1 MTLFFSIFLSPKISN
16 KKNTLSQ
23 LCTIF
28 NVPIAIVS
36 LVDTERQWF
45 KSICGLLATETDR
58 RSSFCAWTLLPPHP
72 EVLVVPDAREDARFA
87 DNPLVEGE
95 PKIRFYA
102 GAPLVAS
109 NGARLGSLCVIDT
122 VPRSIDA
129 EQCNVL
135 VNFAEVVMR
144 EVEKE
149 KTRLLEAA
157 RLRSSATDLLRVI
170 DGFRECVMLAD
181 ASGDRW
187 PVLFV
192 NDACARG
199 AGVDPGADAGRDFW
213 EMFALA
219 GPEGKAPTPVP
230 APSASNSPAAV
241 LVARVA
247 AREAFHVELVRLPRR
262 RSGGGGGGPSPP
274 QSFASLTPRPA
285 ARFAAHFRPAS
296 SAHLDGAPAIGIPTV
311 ASSHSLGIGT
321 EGRGSSADALYFITV
336 GRRVFSSFFSCW
348 ARSRFLVSSFL
359 WLCPLFLV
367 CVIRF
372 ASPHLASPRLAF
384 ALLRPALLLF
394 ASPRC
399 AFLFASPRCAFL
411 FASPRCVFL
420 FAAPR
425 SVVCLVGFKP
435 INARALSK
443 TSNTSKTKC
452 SSALLAG
459 ASTARSPRPA
469 RPLLLPRPRAR
480 DTVVPAAPG
489 APRPPRPRPPRPR
502 SRSRK
507 QPARSRR
514 RCLPAQTFSATTPLS
529 RRTPALLLLPPLP
542 LSPPPSLGT

>member
-1 MTLFFSIFLSPKISN
+1 M
-16 KKNTLSQ
+16 
-23 LCTIF
+23 
-28 NVPIAIVS
+28 PIAIVS

-45 KSICGLLATETDR
+45 KSICGLSATETDR

-72 EVLVVPDAREDARFA
+72 EVLVVPDARDDARFA
-87 DNPLVEGE
+87 DNPLVVGE

-102 GAPLVAS
+102 GAPLVSS

-157 RLRSSATDLLRVI
+157 RLRSSAADLLRVI

-181 ASGDRW
+181 AGGDRW

-219 GPEGKAPTPVP
+219 GPEEPPPPPASAAPLP
-230 APSASNSPAAV
+230 AAAPPSKSPASE

-247 AREAFHVELVRLPRR
+247 AREAFHVELVRLPRKKGA
-262 RSGGGGGGPSPP
+262 SGDGPPP
-274 QSFASLTPRPA
+274 SSLQPPLSAAAAASSSAASLAAPPRSA

-321 EGRGSSADALYFITV
+321 EGRGSSADTLYFITV
-336 GRRVFSSFFSCW
+336 GARVFFFSV
-348 ARSRFLVSSFL
+348 FVLVSSFS
-359 WLCPLFLV
+359 FLG
-367 CVIRF
+367 
-372 ASPHLASPRLAF
+372 RLSF
-384 ALLRPALLLF
+384 
-394 ASPRC
+394 
-399 AFLFASPRCAFL
+399 
-411 FASPRCVFL
+411 
-420 FAAPR
+420 
-425 SVVCLVGFKP
+425 
-435 INARALSK
+435 
-443 TSNTSKTKC
+443 
-452 SSALLAG
+452 SSA
-459 ASTARSPRPA
+459 
-469 RPLLLPRPRAR
+469 
-480 DTVVPAAPG
+480 
-489 APRPPRPRPPRPR
+489 
-502 SRSRK
+502 
-507 QPARSRR
+507 
-514 RCLPAQTFSATTPLS
+514 
-529 RRTPALLLLPPLP
+529 
-542 LSPPPSLGT
+542 